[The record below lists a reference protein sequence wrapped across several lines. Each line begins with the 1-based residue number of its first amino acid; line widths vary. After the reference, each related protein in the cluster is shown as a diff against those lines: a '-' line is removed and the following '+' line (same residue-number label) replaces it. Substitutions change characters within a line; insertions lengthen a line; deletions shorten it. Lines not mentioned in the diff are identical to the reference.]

1 MENFII
7 VDFRGSTKV
16 SITQKAMEN
25 LKSYRPNGCPFEN
38 YSMLDLLKDWVNMY
52 SWQMVQRNKQ
62 IPLVDFIK
70 NINGDGK
77 VLLYG
82 QTMIDL
88 LVAWTPI
95 KESFQVER
103 GECIC

>member
-7 VDFRGSTKV
+7 VDFRGSTKI
-16 SITQKAMEN
+16 SITQKAMGN

-88 LVAWTPI
+88 LVA
-95 KESFQVER
+95 
-103 GECIC
+103 

>member
-1 MENFII
+1 MENYIV
-7 VDFRGSTKV
+7 VDFRGGTKV

-25 LKSYRPNGCPFEN
+25 LRSFRPKDCPFEN

-52 SWQMVQRNKQ
+52 SWQIVQRNKQ
-62 IPLVDFIK
+62 IPLADFIK

-82 QTMIDL
+82 QTMINL
-88 LVAWTPI
+88 LMA
-95 KESFQVER
+95 
-103 GECIC
+103 

>member
-1 MENFII
+1 MKNYLVIGHNGKI
-7 VDFRGSTKV
+7 HV
-16 SITQKAMEN
+16 SIEQKAMEN

-38 YSMLDLLKDWVNMY
+38 YSMFDLLKDWVNLY
-52 SWQMVQRNKQ
+52 SWQIVQRNKQ
-62 IPLVDFIK
+62 ISLVDFIK

-88 LVAWTPI
+88 LVA
-95 KESFQVER
+95 
-103 GECIC
+103 

>member
-1 MENFII
+1 MENFIV
-7 VDFRGSTKV
+7 VDFRGNTKV
-16 SITQKAMEN
+16 SITQKAVNN
-25 LKSYRPNGCPFEN
+25 LKKFRPNGCPFEN

-62 IPLVDFIK
+62 IPLAYFIK

-88 LVAWTPI
+88 LVA
-95 KESFQVER
+95 
-103 GECIC
+103 

>member
-1 MENFII
+1 MKNYI
-7 VDFRGSTKV
+7 VISHNGKIHV
-16 SITQKAMEN
+16 SIEQKAMIN
-25 LKSYRPNGCPFEN
+25 LKSFRPEGCPFAD

-52 SWQMVQRNKQ
+52 SWQIVQMNKQ
-62 IPLVDFIK
+62 IALADFIK

-88 LVAWTPI
+88 LTA
-95 KESFQVER
+95 
-103 GECIC
+103 

>member
-1 MENFII
+1 MENYIE
-7 VDFRGSTKV
+7 VDFRGGTKV
-16 SITQKAMEN
+16 SITQKAIGN
-25 LKSYRPNGCPFEN
+25 LKSFSPKGCPFEN

-52 SWQMVQRNKQ
+52 SWQIVQRNKQ
-62 IPLVDFIK
+62 ISLADFIK

-88 LVAWTPI
+88 LVA
-95 KESFQVER
+95 
-103 GECIC
+103 

>member
-16 SITQKAMEN
+16 SITQKVMEN
-25 LKSYRPNGCPFEN
+25 LKLYRPNGCPFEN

-52 SWQMVQRNKQ
+52 SWQIAQRNKQ
-62 IPLVDFIK
+62 ISLADFIK

-88 LVAWTPI
+88 LVA
-95 KESFQVER
+95 
-103 GECIC
+103 

>member
-7 VDFRGSTKV
+7 VDFRGNVKI
-16 SITQKAMEN
+16 SITQKTMEN
-25 LKSYRPNGCPFEN
+25 LKSYKPKGCPFEN

-52 SWQMVQRNKQ
+52 SWQIIQKNKQ
-62 IPLVDFIK
+62 ISLIDFIK
-70 NINGDGK
+70 NINSDGK

-88 LVAWTPI
+88 LV
-95 KESFQVER
+95 S
-103 GECIC
+103 

>member
-1 MENFII
+1 MKNYLVISRNGKI
-7 VDFRGSTKV
+7 YI

-25 LKSYRPNGCPFEN
+25 LKSFRPKGCPFTN
-38 YSMLDLLKDWVNMY
+38 YSMFDLLKDWINMY
-52 SWQMVQRNKQ
+52 SWQIIQINKQ
-62 IPLVDFIK
+62 IALADFIK

-88 LVAWTPI
+88 LTT
-95 KESFQVER
+95 
-103 GECIC
+103 

>member
-1 MENFII
+1 MKNYLVIGHNGKI
-7 VDFRGSTKV
+7 HI
-16 SITQKAMEN
+16 SIEQKAMEN
-25 LKSYRPNGCPFEN
+25 LKSFRPNGCPFEN

-52 SWQMVQRNKQ
+52 SWQIVQMNKQ
-62 IPLVDFIK
+62 IALADFVK

-88 LVAWTPI
+88 LTA
-95 KESFQVER
+95 
-103 GECIC
+103 

>member
-1 MENFII
+1 MENYII
-7 VDFRGSTKV
+7 VDFRGNTKV
-16 SITQKAMEN
+16 SITQKVMEN
-25 LKSYRPNGCPFEN
+25 LKAFKPKGCPFED

-52 SWQMVQRNKQ
+52 SWQIVNRNKL

-82 QTMIDL
+82 EAMINL
-88 LVAWTPI
+88 LVA
-95 KESFQVER
+95 
-103 GECIC
+103 

>member
-1 MENFII
+1 MKNYLVIGHNGKI
-7 VDFRGSTKV
+7 NV

-25 LKSYRPNGCPFEN
+25 LRSFRPKGCPFEN

-52 SWQMVQRNKQ
+52 SWQIEQFNKE
-62 IPLVDFIK
+62 IALADFIK

-88 LVAWTPI
+88 LVA
-95 KESFQVER
+95 
-103 GECIC
+103 

>member
-7 VDFRGSTKV
+7 VDFRGNTKV
-16 SITQKAMEN
+16 SITQKSVDN
-25 LKSYRPNGCPFEN
+25 LKKFKPNGCLFEN

-52 SWQMVQRNKQ
+52 SWQIVQRNKQ
-62 IPLVDFIK
+62 ISLVDFIK
-70 NINGDGK
+70 NINGDRK

-88 LVAWTPI
+88 LVA
-95 KESFQVER
+95 
-103 GECIC
+103 

>member
-7 VDFRGSTKV
+7 VDFRGNTKV
-16 SITQKAMEN
+16 SITHKAVDN
-25 LKSYRPNGCPFEN
+25 LKKFRPNGCPFEN

-52 SWQMVQRNKQ
+52 SWQMIQRNKQ
-62 IPLVDFIK
+62 IPLTDFIK

-88 LVAWTPI
+88 LVA
-95 KESFQVER
+95 
-103 GECIC
+103 

>member
-1 MENFII
+1 MKNYLVIGHNGKI
-7 VDFRGSTKV
+7 HV
-16 SITQKAMEN
+16 SIEQKAMEN

-52 SWQMVQRNKQ
+52 SWQIVQRNKQ
-62 IPLVDFIK
+62 ISLVDFIK

-88 LVAWTPI
+88 LVA
-95 KESFQVER
+95 
-103 GECIC
+103 

>member
-1 MENFII
+1 MVYGYIRREVEQMENFII

-88 LVAWTPI
+88 LVA
-95 KESFQVER
+95 
-103 GECIC
+103 

>member
-1 MENFII
+1 MKNYIV
-7 VDFRGSTKV
+7 VDFRGNTKV

-25 LKSYRPNGCPFEN
+25 LKTFKPKGCPFEDS
-38 YSMLDLLKDWVNMY
+38 SMLDLLKDWVNMY
-52 SWQMVQRNKQ
+52 SWQIVQMNKQ
-62 IPLVDFIK
+62 IALADFVK

-88 LVAWTPI
+88 LTA
-95 KESFQVER
+95 
-103 GECIC
+103 

>member
-1 MENFII
+1 MKNYII
-7 VDFRGSTKV
+7 VDFRGNIKV

-25 LKSYRPNGCPFEN
+25 LKTFKPKGCPFED

-52 SWQMVQRNKQ
+52 SWQIVNRNKQ

-70 NINGDGK
+70 SINGDGK

-82 QTMIDL
+82 ESMINL
-88 LVAWTPI
+88 LVA
-95 KESFQVER
+95 
-103 GECIC
+103 

>member
-1 MENFII
+1 MKNYII
-7 VDFRGSTKV
+7 VDFRGNTKV

-25 LKSYRPNGCPFEN
+25 LKTFKPKGCPFED

-52 SWQMVQRNKQ
+52 SWQIVNRNKQ

-70 NINGDGK
+70 RINGDGK

-82 QTMIDL
+82 ESMINL
-88 LVAWTPI
+88 LVA
-95 KESFQVER
+95 
-103 GECIC
+103 

>member
-1 MENFII
+1 MKNYFVIGHNGKI
-7 VDFRGSTKV
+7 HV

-52 SWQMVQRNKQ
+52 SWQIVQRNKQ
-62 IPLVDFIK
+62 ISLVDFIK

-88 LVAWTPI
+88 LVA
-95 KESFQVER
+95 
-103 GECIC
+103 